1 VNPLLE
7 VRDLRVT
14 FPGSGVEVAPVD
26 GVTFSIDPGETLALV
41 GESGSGKTL
50 TSLALVRL
58 VPPPG
63 RIAAGSSIRF
73 DGTDLLALTPGPL
86 RQVRGR
92 RIGMVFQDPMT
103 SLNPVLTVGDQ
114 ISETIR
120 AHFPASRAEAR
131 RRSEALLLEVGL
143 GDSAGTYQNYPHQ
156 LSGGMRQRV
165 MLAIALAAEPELL
178 VADEPTSALDVT
190 IQAQILALL
199 DQLKASRGMSVL
211 LISHDLGVVAGR
223 SDRVA
228 VMYAGRIVEE
238 APTDRLFAAPA
249 HPYTRGLLA
258 SLPRLR
264 GPRRPLQAI
273 PGVVPRPESWPAG
286 CRFHPRC
293 GQAMP
298 HCTTEPPVVSVS
310 EDHRSRC
317 WLGVERA

>member
-1 VNPLLE
+1 MNPLLA
-7 VRDLRVT
+7 VQDLRVT
-14 FPGSGVEVAPVD
+14 FPGSGNEIAPVD

-63 RIAAGSSIRF
+63 RIAAGSIRF
-73 DGTDLLALTPGPL
+73 GGTDLLALAPASL

-103 SLNPVLTVGDQ
+103 SLNPVLSVGDQ

-143 GDSAGTYQNYPHQ
+143 GDSAGTYKSYPHQ
-156 LSGGMRQRV
+156 LSGGMRQRA
-165 MLAIALAAEPELL
+165 MLAIALAGEPELL

-199 DQLKASRGMSVL
+199 DQLKASHRMSVL

-238 APTDRLFAAPA
+238 APTARLFASPA

-273 PGVVPRPESWPAG
+273 PGVVPRPEAWPAG

-293 GQAMP
+293 SQAMP
-298 HCTTEPPVVSVS
+298 HCTTEPPIVAVS
-310 EDHRSRC
+310 ESHRSRC